1 VNAADANADA
11 GTAATRASWVS
22 LLTSSGTLICC
33 TLPALLVAVGA
44 GATMIT
50 LTSAIPQLVWL
61 SMHKEAVFIFAAIML
76 AIAGAMQWRARTA
89 PCPIDPA
96 LARSCM
102 QTRARARWIYFGSV
116 LLFAIGAL
124 FAFVL
129 PALLFG
135 E

>member
-1 VNAADANADA
+1 
-11 GTAATRASWVS
+11 VS

-61 SMHKEAVFIFAAIML
+61 SAHKEGVFIFAAIML

-89 PCPIDPA
+89 PCPIDPS